1 MKKNYYCASGANMQ
15 EFFVTWSRL
24 FLHLLLVQSS
34 CIFWAG
40 PRGLSHMPRTQQPI
54 NRTKNHTQVTPLLSS
69 KFGWHITCF
78 LDMTRLHELYFEASL
93 SPFSIQL
100 MRIHLHAAVNCTCTV
115 KMDAKLRCFPHE
127 RTPKDVERQHMVL
140 IRLTVLF
147 LHKWASDLLCGSWN
161 VPTAVDVTWEM
172 ASSLYHFG
180 PWVLDV
186 GQLVM

>member
-1 MKKNYYCASGANMQ
+1 MQ
-15 EFFVTWSRL
+15 KFFVTWSRL

-40 PRGLSHMPRTQQPI
+40 PRGLSHMPKTQQPI
-54 NRTKNHTQVTPLLSS
+54 NRTKNIRRLHYLWVANSV
-69 KFGWHITCF
+69 GDITCF
-78 LDMTRLHELYFEASL
+78 LDMTRLHELYFKASL
-93 SPFSIQL
+93 SPFSIQM
-100 MRIHLHAAVNCTCTV
+100 MRIHLLAAVNCTCMV